1 MQRDEQL
8 LDKFNRT
15 TKINNSDGKYNSK
28 RLVMDPCVFLIKL
41 HITDGS
47 AGKQEYQMLISIH
60 TDDID
65 AAGSDDL
72 ILDEFEKLVNT
83 FWTLKRTDVDFM
95 LGVERHP
102 TYKTKSNKITSTYEK
117 GSTMQ
122 SITLKM
128 TAFVKGAVEAFK
140 EHMPKTR
147 VKTPYPEKPGFNKDT
162 EVNPEE
168 IQEMLDAG
176 YQRLVGLILWGVRHA
191 FDEGKYGVSMLC
203 SVLSKPSKL
212 AFAAGIHMLA
222 WMDQNSLRGIRFNA
236 NGNLFP
242 ICMSD
247 ASNKPLLKCGKC
259 HAGYVIIWLD
269 GPIVSHSS
277 RLHHVGLSSEH
288 NEYMSMTNAIKK
300 IIWLRQL
307 MAEIGKAFEEPTPVY
322 GDNVQANKLCTEH
335 FISPGNQYIATQYH
349 FNKEKVMSGDVR
361 IIWVDSKHNIADLLT
376 KALTSAVLNCLLPYL
391 LGFGDGIDALIRQ
404 ITKK

>member
-1 MQRDEQL
+1 
-8 LDKFNRT
+8 
-15 TKINNSDGKYNSK
+15 
-28 RLVMDPCVFLIKL
+28 
-41 HITDGS
+41 
-47 AGKQEYQMLISIH
+47 MLISIH

-65 AAGSDDL
+65 AIGSDDF

-83 FWTLKRTDVDFM
+83 FWTLTNADVDFM

-102 TYKTKSNKITSTYEK
+102 VYETSSGETVDVYQP
-117 GSTMQ
+117 GSTLQ

-140 EHMPKTR
+140 EHMPKKR
-147 VKTPYPEKPGFNKDT
+147 VKTPYPDKPGFNKDT
-162 EVNPEE
+162 EVDPKE

-176 YQRLVGLILWGVRHA
+176 YQRLVGLLLWGIRHA
-191 FDEGKYGVSMLC
+191 FDEGKYGISMLC

-222 WMDQNSLRGIRFNA
+222 WMDQESLRGVRFNI
-236 NGNLFP
+236 NGNHTP

-259 HAGYVIIWLD
+259 HAGYLIIWLD
-269 GPIVSHSS
+269 GPIASHSS

-288 NEYMSMTNAIKK
+288 NEYMGMTNAIKK
-300 IIWLRQL
+300 IVWLRQF
-307 MAEIGKAFEEPTPVY
+307 MAEINRPFEEPTPVY

-349 FNKEKVMSGDVR
+349 FNKEKVESGDVI
-361 IIWVDSKHNIADLLT
+361 IIWVDSKHNIADALT
-376 KALTSAVLNCLLPYL
+376 KALTSAVLDYLLPYL
-391 LGFGDGIDALIRQ
+391 LGFGDGIEALIRQ